1 MFPYGI
7 QPGKV
12 FGSSRYNH
20 KILDE
25 DEIRSFFE
33 RAGMGRAPEGSSR
46 PPRRPNPQ
54 PRLVNLQRQSDTQVQ
69 SLQESTSLVHTEQQL
84 VPRSSNRL
92 VDVAPDVVASPQPST
107 RVRSSRGRVSDRF
120 SSRRT
125 RPSHQ
130 RPSNA
135 SSGGPSG
142 TSLPEMPMNRDQV
155 KENVFC
161 RHCQLFIDNSRTVK
175 MRAMGTSA
183 AHGGGGLDLYVE
195 HSDEKRKGE
204 DVIETFPHYD
214 DVGALQQSALNG
226 CHLCS
231 LFAAPD
237 PTASEVQP
245 NYRSKPYSLW
255 VHCKQSYDGPGRIE
269 MDVQGHRPKT
279 TYISYDGPLAKI
291 QGSLRCKRTDADE
304 VLKLAKSWLDTCLNH
319 HEKCH
324 HSSSEGDFVPTRLLK
339 ITTSGPFLLSVQLC
353 LTNSEDFDPCTP
365 YLALSHCW
373 GGSNILKLTE
383 STLPTF
389 LRNLPL
395 ASLPQTFSDAALI
408 TARLGYTYLWID
420 SLCIIQDSPNDWNN
434 EAATMGNVYSN
445 AVCTIAALGAA
456 NSHGGCFV
464 TRNPLAFEPC
474 LLRDGHGRDT
484 VWAENQRVQRPDSEG
499 DMRPPLHRRAW
510 VVQERALAPRTLYF
524 GSEMVFWECVGGTAS
539 EEKPG
544 LQETA
549 FKHSGERSDNSSLA
563 SSMGLKTT
571 LHTMKELCQSGDWAD
586 WECFWWKMVKEYT
599 ASRLTFDSDKWT
611 AFSGLATAVERQTR
625 TRLYHGLWASNLF
638 EELLWKVL
646 KPGRR
651 VDFDAPSWSWLSVDA
666 AVSEQ
671 RYNYNRDFRQAAT
684 VSIPPSNETS
694 IDNSHLSQKLS
705 VRGRLLR
712 LTSRVV
718 HTGSG
723 KKEYKFKLQDGRTM
737 HERYADGRWNPDI
750 APDEKWELSI
760 LQFVTTEY
768 KESYGLVV
776 RPVDASKASWQRVG
790 YYGMCWAHEN
800 QGDQMAPARYFGELE
815 TVTLV

>member
-1 MFPYGI
+1 MLPYGI
-7 QPGKV
+7 HPGKV

-54 PRLVNLQRQSDTQVQ
+54 PRLVNLQRQPDSQVQ
-69 SLQESTSLVHTEQQL
+69 SLQDSTSLVHTEQQS

-92 VDVAPDVVASPQPST
+92 VDTAPAVVASPQLP
-107 RVRSSRGRVSDRF
+107 VGARSSRGRASGRF
-120 SSRRT
+120 SSRRSL
-125 RPSHQ
+125 PVHQ
-130 RPSNA
+130 RPS
-135 SSGGPSG
+135 SVLPGGPSG
-142 TSLPEMPMNRDQV
+142 ASLSEMPRNRDQV

-161 RHCQLFIDNSRTVK
+161 SHCQLFVDKSRTVK

-183 AHGGGGLDLYVE
+183 GCGGGGLDVFVE
-195 HSDEKRKGE
+195 SSDEKRTGE
-204 DVIETFPHYD
+204 DIIETFPHYD
-214 DVGALQQSALNG
+214 NIGALQQSALNG

-237 PTASEVQP
+237 PTAPKVLP
-245 NYRSKPYSLW
+245 NHSSNPYSLW

-269 MDVQGHRPKT
+269 MDVQGLRPKT

-291 QGSLRCKRTDADE
+291 QGSLRHKRTDADE
-304 VLKLAKSWLDTCLNH
+304 VLKLTRSWLDTCLNH
-319 HEKCH
+319 HEKCR
-324 HSSSEGDFVPTRLLK
+324 HSFSGGDFVPTRLLK
-339 ITTSGPFLLSVQLC
+339 VTTSGPFLLSVQLC
-353 LTNSEDFDPCTP
+353 LTNSEDFDPRTP

-373 GGSNILKLTE
+373 GASDILKLTE

-389 LRNLPL
+389 LRSLPL
-395 ASLPQTFSDAALI
+395 ASLPQNFSDAALI

-420 SLCIIQDSPNDWNN
+420 SLCILQGSSDDWDK

-445 AVCTIAALGAA
+445 AVCTIAALAAA

-474 LLRDGHGRDT
+474 LLRDGNGRDT

-524 GSEMVFWECVGGTAS
+524 GSEMVFWECVEGTAS
-539 EEKPG
+539 EEKPE
-544 LQETA
+544 LQKTA
-549 FKHSGERSDNSSLA
+549 SKYSGERSDNPSLA

-599 ASRLTFDSDKWT
+599 ASKLTFDSDKWA
-611 AFSGLATAVERQTR
+611 AFSGLATVVEQHTR
-625 TRLYHGLWASNLF
+625 TQLYHGLWKSNLSD
-638 EELLWKVL
+638 ELLWKVL

-666 AVSEQ
+666 SVYDQ
-671 RYNYNRDFRQAAT
+671 RYNYNTDFRQAAT
-684 VSIPPSNETS
+684 VFIPPSTERS
-694 IDNSHLSQKLS
+694 INNIHQSKKLS

-712 LTSRVV
+712 LTSWVA
-718 HTGSG
+718 HMGSG
-723 KKEYKFKLQDGRTM
+723 KKEYKFKLQDSCIM
-737 HERYADGRWNPDI
+737 HERYTDSRWNPDI
-750 APDEKWELSI
+750 TPDDKWELSI
-760 LQFVTTEY
+760 LQFVTTKY

-776 RPVDASKASWQRVG
+776 RPVDASKTSWQRVG
-790 YYGMCWAHEN
+790 YYGMCWDHEAN
-800 QGDQMAPARYFGELE
+800 TALPRYFGEME
-815 TVTLV
+815 TITLV